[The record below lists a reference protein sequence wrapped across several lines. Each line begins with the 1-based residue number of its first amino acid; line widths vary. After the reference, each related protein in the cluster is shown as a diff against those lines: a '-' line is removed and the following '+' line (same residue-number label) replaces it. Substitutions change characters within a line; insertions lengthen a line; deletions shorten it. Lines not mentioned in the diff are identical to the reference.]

1 MGRGRH
7 LKRSV
12 FACRPDSEGEGSVRK
27 LVTEMKL
34 RKEQGETD
42 LIIAQ
47 GRIVK
52 KWWVSQ
58 PAQD

>member
-1 MGRGRH
+1 M
-7 LKRSV
+7 KRSV